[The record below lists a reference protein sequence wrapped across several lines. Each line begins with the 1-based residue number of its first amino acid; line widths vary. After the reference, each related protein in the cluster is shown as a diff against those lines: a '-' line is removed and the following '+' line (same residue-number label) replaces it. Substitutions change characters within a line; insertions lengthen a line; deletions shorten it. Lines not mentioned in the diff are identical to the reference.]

1 MKKILFLSFCFS
13 GFLLFAQERQIVD
26 CNIIFEQRKQEI
38 LKEIEKIDEQQ
49 QALQALQQATQ
60 SV

>member
-1 MKKILFLSFCFS
+1 MPTITRNNNEK
-13 GFLLFAQERQIVD
+13 
-26 CNIIFEQRKQEI
+26 NIIFEQRKQEI

-60 SV
+60 SVLDQ